1 MSRIKPSVMV
11 HRLNVSPSFPPVH
24 QKKRVFAQERDQ
36 AIAEEVNKLK
46 EAGFIRKVY
55 YPDWLAN
62 VVMVKKANGKWRM
75 CVDFIDLNKACP
87 KDSYPF
93 PKVDILVDSTAQHQL
108 LSFMDAFSCYNQI
121 QMDEANQ
128 EKTSFVNSQSLFCY
142 KVMPFGLKNA
152 GTTYQK
158 LMNKM
163 FANQTERNVQVYIDD
178 MLAIELSE
186 FDIQYCP
193 RTAIKGQVVVDF
205 IAKFTNGEDNG
216 ADECPKWS
224 IHIDGLSNKQA
235 RGLGVVLLSPE
246 GDKIECMVHLD
257 FPTTNNEAKYEAL
270 VVGLDLAKAAG
281 ATSVVLYCDS
291 QVVTNQMNEDYEC
304 NGKRMKKYL
313 EQVRRRVDELK
324 AKIIQ
329 IPKGE
334 NEQADRLAKAA
345 SVEHIATL
353 DNEIS
358 SESNWTTPL
367 VSYVKNGV
375 LPDRKETTRKLKV
388 QEVRFVLM
396 KDILYKIGFSRPY
409 LRCLGPGEAD
419 YVMREVHEGICGNHS
434 RSRSLVHKLVR
445 AKYYWPT
452 MQKDAQAY
460 VKACDKCQKFSNIIR
475 QLSKELTSITAPWP
489 FAQWR
494 LDIIGPFPIA
504 MRQLKFLIVGIDYFT
519 KWVKAEALAI
529 ITEKNVRSFVWR
541 FIVCRFRI
549 PRVLVLDNRKQFDND
564 SFWDFCSQLGIK
576 NHYSSPAHLQANEQV
591 EVTNQSLL
599 KIIKTRLEGVKGIWP
614 EELPSILWAYRTT
627 SRTPIGETPFRL
639 IYRSEVVIPAEV
651 ELTSYRVNNHDER
664 KNDEAMHLQLDL
676 VEEVRVTAEQRFA
689 RYQDRIAKHYNS
701 QVRHRD
707 F

>member
-87 KDSYPF
+87 KDSYLF
-93 PKVDILVDSTAQHQL
+93 PKVDI
-108 LSFMDAFSCYNQI
+108 
-121 QMDEANQ
+121 
-128 EKTSFVNSQSLFCY
+128 
-142 KVMPFGLKNA
+142 
-152 GTTYQK
+152 
-158 LMNKM
+158 
-163 FANQTERNVQVYIDD
+163 
-178 MLAIELSE
+178 LAIELSE

-345 SVEHIATL
+345 SIEHIATL

-409 LRCLGPGEAD
+409 LRCLGPREAD

-475 QLSKELTSITAPWP
+475 QLSKELTSITAQWP

-564 SFWDFCSQLGIK
+564 SFWDFCSQ
-576 NHYSSPAHLQANEQV
+576 
-591 EVTNQSLL
+591 
-599 KIIKTRLEGVKGIWP
+599 
-614 EELPSILWAYRTT
+614 TT

-651 ELTSYRVNNHDER
+651 ELTSYRVDNHDER